1 MPFLKIQTN
10 QSLQDTQQQQ
20 LLSDASQLVASELG
34 KPENYV
40 MVAIEPPIAMSF
52 AGSTEPTAYL
62 ELKSIGLPENKT
74 KDLSSALC
82 SLITQTTNKK
92 VVWTSAHIA
101 IATPF
106 FLKRNGQIL
115 IISGPYSKK
124 RMVSHH
130 VNS

>member
-40 MVAIEPPIAMSF
+40 MVAIEPPMPMFF
-52 AGSTEPTAYL
+52 AGNTEPTAYL
-62 ELKSIGLPENKT
+62 ELKSIGLSENKT

-82 SLITQTTNKK
+82 SLITQTTNINKDRIYIEFADAPRAM
-92 VVWTSAHIA
+92 WGW
-101 IATPF
+101 
-106 FLKRNGQIL
+106 NG
-115 IISGPYSKK
+115 GTF
-124 RMVSHH
+124 
-130 VNS
+130 